1 MLESE
6 ATREGV
12 PEQERRTEPESRHV
26 DEGYEVPS
34 PSPSPSRRRRRG
46 VWVLGGV
53 VVLVIGASG
62 AVYMA
67 QDEDSKPAR
76 SAAKLP
82 TAKVVRTD
90 LINTTEVDGT
100 LGYSGGRKVLAE
112 GPGRIT
118 WLPGVG
124 DVIKQG
130 DRVYAM
136 NGHSV
141 PLFYGPTPFW
151 RDLKKGMSDGYDV
164 LELERNLLD
173 LGYGGYLSVDEEFT
187 PATADAVKDWQE
199 DLGVKESG
207 EVTPGDVVMQAGQFR
222 VSKIEAELG
231 APARGAVLTAG
242 NTRQRITVDLPVT
255 DLELAKVGAKVTVK
269 LPGDESVT
277 GRISSLGK
285 VAAAGDTNSQSQTGQ
300 GTQNATVPVYV
311 VLDEKSGGGNLDGS
325 PATVGFASAEHKDA
339 LAVPVNALL
348 ASANG
353 TYQVKVVN
361 AAGKV
366 RTVPVK
372 LGIFEADMVE
382 VKGDLS
388 VGMKVQVPRS

>member
-6 ATREGV
+6 ATREGG
-12 PEQERRTEPESRHV
+12 PEQESWTEPESSHA
-26 DEGYEVPS
+26 DESNEASSTP
-34 PSPSPSRRRRRG
+34 RRRRRG
-46 VWVLGGV
+46 VWVTLGV
-53 VVLVIGASG
+53 VVLVVGASG
-62 AVYMA
+62 AVYLA
-67 QDEDSKPAR
+67 QDEDSKPAK

-100 LGYSGGRKVLAE
+100 LGFSGGRKVLAE
-112 GPGRIT
+112 GPGRVT

-130 DRVYAM
+130 ERVYAM
-136 NGHSV
+136 DGHSV
-141 PLFYGPTPFW
+141 PLFYGSTPFW
-151 RDLKKGMSDGYDV
+151 RDLKKGMSNGYDV
-164 LELERNLLD
+164 LELERNLLA
-173 LGYGGYLSVDEEFT
+173 LGYGGYLSVDREFT
-187 PATADAVKDWQE
+187 SGTAEAVKDWQE

-207 EVTPGDVVMQAGQFR
+207 EVAPGDVVMQEGQFR
-222 VSKIEAELG
+222 VSKVDAELG
-231 APARGAVLTAG
+231 APARGTVLTAG
-242 NTRQRITVDLPVT
+242 STRQRITVNLPVS

-269 LPGDESVT
+269 LPGGESTT
-277 GRISSLGK
+277 GRVSSLGK
-285 VAAAGDTNSQSQTGQ
+285 VAAAGDTNSQSQTGE

-311 VLDEKSGGGNLDGS
+311 VLDEKSGKGNLDGS
-325 PATVGFASAEHKDA
+325 PATVGFASAEHKNA

-388 VGMKVQVPRS
+388 AGMKVQVPRS

>member
-12 PEQERRTEPESRHV
+12 PEQESWTEPESSHA
-26 DEGYEVPS
+26 DESNEASSTP
-34 PSPSPSRRRRRG
+34 RRRRRG
-46 VWVLGGV
+46 VWVTLGV
-53 VVLVIGASG
+53 VVLVVGASG
-62 AVYMA
+62 AVYLV
-67 QDEDSKPAR
+67 QDEDSKPAK

-100 LGYSGGRKVLAE
+100 LGFSGGRKVLAE
-112 GPGRIT
+112 GPGRVT

-130 DRVYAM
+130 ERVYAM
-136 NGHSV
+136 DGHSV
-141 PLFYGPTPFW
+141 PLFYGSTPFW
-151 RDLKKGMSDGYDV
+151 RDLKKGMSNGYDV
-164 LELERNLLD
+164 LELERNLLA
-173 LGYGGYLSVDEEFT
+173 LGYGGYLSVDKEFT
-187 PATADAVKDWQE
+187 SGTAEAVKDWQE

-207 EVTPGDVVMQAGQFR
+207 EVSPGDVVMQAGQFR
-222 VSKIEAELG
+222 VSKVDAELG
-231 APARGAVLTAG
+231 APARGTVLTAG
-242 NTRQRITVDLPVT
+242 STRQRITVNLPVS

-269 LPGDESVT
+269 LPGGESST
-277 GRISSLGK
+277 GRVSSLGK
-285 VAAAGDTNSQSQTGQ
+285 VAAAGDTNSQSQTGE

-311 VLDEKSGGGNLDGS
+311 VLDEKSGKGNLDGS
-325 PATVGFASAEHKDA
+325 PATVGFASAEHKNA

-388 VGMKVQVPRS
+388 AGMKVQVPRS

>member
-12 PEQERRTEPESRHV
+12 PEQERWTEPESSHA
-26 DEGYEVPS
+26 DESNEASSTP
-34 PSPSPSRRRRRG
+34 RRRRRG
-46 VWVLGGV
+46 VWVTLGV
-53 VVLVIGASG
+53 VVLVVGASG
-62 AVYMA
+62 AVYLA
-67 QDEDSKPAR
+67 QDEDSKPAK

-100 LGYSGGRKVLAE
+100 LGFSGGRNVLAE
-112 GPGRIT
+112 GPGRVT

-130 DRVYAM
+130 ERVYAM
-136 NGHSV
+136 DGHSV
-141 PLFYGPTPFW
+141 PLFYGSTPFW

-164 LELERNLLD
+164 LELERNLLA
-173 LGYGGYLSVDEEFT
+173 LGYGGYLSVDREFT
-187 PATADAVKDWQE
+187 SGTADAVKDWQE

-207 EVTPGDVVMQAGQFR
+207 EVAPGDVVMQAGQFR
-222 VSKIEAELG
+222 VSKVDAELG
-231 APARGAVLTAG
+231 APARGTVLTAG
-242 NTRQRITVDLPVT
+242 STQQRITVNLPVS

-269 LPGDESVT
+269 LPGGESTT
-277 GRISSLGK
+277 GRVSSLGK
-285 VAAAGDTNSQSQTGQ
+285 VAAAGDTNSQSQTGE

-311 VLDEKSGGGNLDGS
+311 VLDEKSGKGNLDGS

-353 TYQVKVVN
+353 SYQVKVVN

-388 VGMKVQVPRS
+388 AGMKVQVPRS